1 MASISKDTHGEN
13 RAAIHVNKSERVFP
27 TSDDKLKHHALT
39 DSVTFTGSKFE
50 PEAELDSL

>member
-1 MASISKDTHGEN
+1 MAWISKDTHGEN
-13 RAAIHVNKSERVFP
+13 RAAIHVNQSERVFL

-50 PEAELDSL
+50 AEAELDSL